1 MPLTG
6 SLVNFGAII
15 AGSAL
20 GLVFRKGLP
29 EKYLSAVINVIA
41 LIVMALGISYAL
53 QGLSDVAQALALI
66 ISVILGTIAGTLMR
80 IERGL
85 TKLGEA
91 VQVRMK
97 NAGGRFAE
105 AFTSSTLLYCV
116 GAMAV
121 TGSIQSGLNGDH
133 SILFLKSVMD
143 GVTAVFF
150 ASTLGV
156 GVLFSAVP
164 VLIYQGAIALAA
176 SALQGVLKDATV
188 IVEMSAA
195 GGIALMALSVNM
207 MGIKKMEVANILP
220 AIFFPI
226 GILPL
231 VNLLMGLMK

>member
-1 MPLTG
+1 
-6 SLVNFGAII
+6 
-15 AGSAL
+15 
-20 GLVFRKGLP
+20 
-29 EKYLSAVINVIA
+29 
-41 LIVMALGISYAL
+41 
-53 QGLSDVAQALALI
+53 
-66 ISVILGTIAGTLMR
+66 
-80 IERGL
+80 
-85 TKLGEA
+85 
-91 VQVRMK
+91 
-97 NAGGRFAE
+97 
-105 AFTSSTLLYCV
+105 
-116 GAMAV
+116 
-121 TGSIQSGLNGDH
+121 
-133 SILFLKSVMD
+133 MD